1 MLGPILSSFDRV
13 EIERMEPILE
23 SIPLLYSFE
32 KITKD
37 AALALLCREIDMKLY
52 DSMISRNTNFKI
64 SDRTGVFSSLNFLK
78 YFKRLFSKEGDIVL
92 ERIEKERPIFLVQT
106 HDILRRI
113 DLYIDAY
120 GDRLRVIEMVRH
132 PVDLVYS
139 LDDRGHG
146 VGTGLNPRL
155 WQLAIK
161 SIDGDVLYYASG
173 WVEEFLKISPID
185 RLIKI
190 VDIFTKESLNKYESL
205 SESVKKQVLF
215 IPFEKFAE
223 SPNKYLELI
232 SNLIRSEVTKK
243 TTRSLKK
250 QRVPRKIDVK
260 DKERKLKF
268 IKKNTSSEYFQI
280 LNTLAGEYESRYLI
294 GKR

>member
-1 MLGPILSSFDRV
+1 
-13 EIERMEPILE
+13 
-23 SIPLLYSFE
+23 
-32 KITKD
+32 
-37 AALALLCREIDMKLY
+37 
-52 DSMISRNTNFKI
+52 
-64 SDRTGVFSSLNFLK
+64 
-78 YFKRLFSKEGDIVL
+78 
-92 ERIEKERPIFLVQT
+92 
-106 HDILRRI
+106 
-113 DLYIDAY
+113 
-120 GDRLRVIEMVRH
+120 
-132 PVDLVYS
+132 
-139 LDDRGHG
+139 
-146 VGTGLNPRL
+146 
-155 WQLAIK
+155 
-161 SIDGDVLYYASG
+161 
-173 WVEEFLKISPID
+173 
-185 RLIKI
+185 